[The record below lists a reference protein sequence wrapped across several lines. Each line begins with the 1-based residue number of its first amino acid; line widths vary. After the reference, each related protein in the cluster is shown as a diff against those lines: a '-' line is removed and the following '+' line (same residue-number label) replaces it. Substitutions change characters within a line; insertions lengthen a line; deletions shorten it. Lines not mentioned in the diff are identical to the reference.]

1 MITGLRGIIPGW
13 VSIQDFAA
21 VTKFDD
27 NLSKDILEELM
38 SLGIGKR
45 QGQQYLFEEGDR
57 LKTAIE
63 LLKHGNPTDQVSEA
77 LNWKDFEGM
86 VAEILSSKDFAV
98 IKNLTLTKP
107 RMEIDVVGMRLGVA
121 MLIDCKHWKR
131 YSRSA
136 LATAVAKQ
144 VKRTMHY
151 VSKTSGAIA
160 VPAIVTLYKDSVS
173 FIDGVPVVP
182 VFQFSSF
189 VDELYGNLDNVRTIE
204 TSQ

>member
-1 MITGLRGIIPGW
+1 MIAGLRGIIPGG
-13 VSIQDFAA
+13 VSIQDFSA
-21 VTKFDD
+21 VTKFDN
-27 NLSKDILEELM
+27 NLSKEILEELL

-45 QGQQYLFEEGDR
+45 QGKQYLFEQGDR

-63 LLKHGNPTDQVSEA
+63 LLKYGSPTDQVSEA
-77 LNWKDFEGM
+77 LNWRDFEGL
-86 VAEILSSKDFAV
+86 VAEILSLKDFAV
-98 IKNLTLTKP
+98 IKNLILTKP

-131 YSRSA
+131 HSNSA

-144 VKRTMHY
+144 IKRTRHY
-151 VSKTSGAIA
+151 ISKTSGAIA
-160 VPAIVTLYKDSVS
+160 VPAIVTLYQDSIS
-173 FIDGVPVVP
+173 FIDRVPVVP

-189 VDELYGNLDNVRTIE
+189 VDELYGNLDNVHTIE